1 MKKKKKTWIKTL
13 NKLIKTLNKLIK
25 QCYGIV

>member
-1 MKKKKKTWIKTL
+1 MKKKKKTWIRTL
-13 NKLIKTLNKLIK
+13 NKLIKTLNKIIK